1 MAYSFNGDF
10 TVATSRDDVF
20 ALLSQTQ
27 KFAPLLPSYKSHSL
41 NEDGS
46 TDVEVKVGVG
56 KIRGTGKVNL
66 VLEESQEP
74 VHARYQGKG
83 QVMGGAF
90 NIVAAFELED
100 LGSGRTRVNWHGELS
115 MFGKLVSLAGG
126 LVKPVAERD
135 INQMIEA
142 LQAELGGA
150 EAPAAAAKPVV
161 EPRGGIFARLLAW
174 LKGLFGGGAT
184 K

>member
-1 MAYSFNGDF
+1 MAYDFDGEF
-10 TVATSRDDVF
+10 TVETPRDEVF
-20 ALLSQTQ
+20 AVLSQTQ
-27 KFAPLLPSYKSHSL
+27 KFAPMLPSYKSHAL

-46 TDVEVKVGVG
+46 TDVAVGVGVG

-66 VLEESQEP
+66 VLEESEEP
-74 VHARYQGKG
+74 VRARYVGKG

-100 LGSGRTRVNWHGELS
+100 AGPGKTRVKWHGELS

-135 INQMIEA
+135 INQMITA
-142 LQAELGGA
+142 IQVELGGA
-150 EAPAAAAKPVV
+150 EAPAAAPAP
-161 EPRGGIFARLLAW
+161 ERRPGIFARLLGW
-174 LKGLFGGGAT
+174 LKSLFGGGAA

>member
-1 MAYSFNGDF
+1 MAYSFDGDF
-10 TVATSRDDVF
+10 TVETPRDEVF
-20 ALLSQTQ
+20 AVLSQTQ
-27 KFAPLLPSYKSHSL
+27 KFAPMLPSYKSHAL

-46 TDVEVKVGVG
+46 TDVAVGVGVG

-66 VLEESQEP
+66 ILEENQPP
-74 VHARYQGKG
+74 VHAKYLGKG

-90 NIVAAFELED
+90 NIVAAFDLEEA
-100 LGSGRTRVNWHGELS
+100 GQGRTRVKWHGELA

-135 INQMIEA
+135 IGQMITA
-142 LQAELGGA
+142 LQMQLGGA
-150 EAPAAAAKPVV
+150 VAPAAAPV
-161 EPRGGIFARLLAW
+161 EARPGLFARFLGW
-174 LKGLFGGGAT
+174 LKRLFGGGGT

>member
-1 MAYSFNGDF
+1 MAYSFDGDF
-10 TVATSRDDVF
+10 TVAKGRDDVF

-27 KFAPLLPSYKSHSL
+27 KFAPLLPSYKSHAL

-66 VLEESQEP
+66 ILEECQAP
-74 VHARYQGKG
+74 VHAQYQGKG

-90 NIVAAFELED
+90 NITAAFELEEA
-100 LGSGRTRVNWHGELS
+100 GPGKTRVKWHGELS

-126 LVKPVAERD
+126 LVKPVAEKD

-142 LQAELGGA
+142 LQVELGGA
-150 EAPAAAAKPVV
+150 EAVTVTKPPV
-161 EPRGGIFARLLAW
+161 EPRRGIFARFMGW
-174 LKGLFGGGAT
+174 LKGLFGGGA

>member
-1 MAYSFNGDF
+1 MAYSFDGEF

-27 KFAPLLPSYKSHSL
+27 KFAPLLPSYTSHAL

-66 VLEESQEP
+66 ILDECQQP
-74 VHARYQGKG
+74 VRAQYQGKG
-83 QVMGGAF
+83 KVMGGAF
-90 NIVAAFELED
+90 NITAAFELED
-100 LGSGRTRVNWHGELS
+100 LGQGRTRVKWHGELS

-135 INQMIEA
+135 INQMIAA

-150 EAPAAAAKPVV
+150 EEVAVAKPPAP
-161 EPRGGIFARLLAW
+161 PRRGIFTRFLSW
-174 LKGLFGGGAT
+174 LKRLFGGAA